1 MELDITWNCDFAV
14 MIPLTFQNITFN
26 MTWVKSF
33 IKKLDDCCTVK
44 LGDKED
50 FDKEQI
56 GVKATISH
64 DQLSIYW

>member
-1 MELDITWNCDFAV
+1 
-14 MIPLTFQNITFN
+14 

-33 IKKLDDCCTVK
+33 IKKLDDCCKVK